1 MSRERWGAVRLAGGA
16 AIVVA
21 AALAVVAG
29 ITWVPAAAAV
39 VFVVFALVREPPQ
52 GATEWL
58 LLCGLAFAGALLAVV
73 LTSGER

>member
-16 AIVVA
+16 AIVAA

-52 GATEWL
+52 GAGEWL
-58 LLCGLAFAGALLAVV
+58 LLCALAFAGGLLAVV
-73 LTSGER
+73 LTAGAR